1 MTTPT
6 KPTALKASPAKAPSA
21 NKTTKAA
28 PAKKAPVAK
37 TKPISAPKTKPVSE
51 PIDAAI
57 EANTETVTKIVET
70 GTEVAKQSVEKA
82 AEASR
87 EQVATAAK
95 VSQEQITTAAKVSAD
110 TFKDYEDII
119 ALSKENIEAFVQ
131 SNAIYSKGVQEIN
144 ETLLKLVQDN
154 FSQSVNFT
162 QKIMVCTSAEEVIAL
177 QHEMASVQYT
187 KTVEESKM
195 LSEMT
200 VALAEKAS
208 KPISER
214 VNVTIETLTKPIAA

>member
-6 KPTALKASPAKAPSA
+6 KSTDVKAKPAKTTVA
-21 NKTTKAA
+21 KTDSKVA

-37 TKPISAPKTKPVSE
+37 TKPVAAPKTKPVAE
-51 PIDAAI
+51 PIEAAI

-82 AEASR
+82 AEASQ
-87 EQVATAAK
+87 EQIATAAK

-110 TFKDYEDII
+110 TFKGYEDFI

-131 SNAIYSKGVQEIN
+131 TNAIYSKGVQEIN
-144 ETLLKLVQDN
+144 ETVLMLVQGNVAQTVDY
-154 FSQSVNFT
+154 T
-162 QKIMVCTSAEEVIAL
+162 QKILSCAAIDEVFSV
-177 QHEMASVQYT
+177 QQEMATVQYS
-187 KTVEESKM
+187 KTVEDSK
-195 LSEMT
+195 LISEMT